1 MLEITSIKNGLVID
15 HIKAGVGIKIFN
27 HLNLEKSD
35 LNVALIMNV
44 QSNTLGKK
52 DIIKIEGIQEIDYR
66 VLAMLSPNITINEV
80 RDEKI
85 VNKLIPELPE
95 KVQNIITCDNIRCIT
110 SDEKYVTQ
118 IFNLVDREK
127 ATYKCE
133 YCDHI
138 MKLV

>member
-15 HIKAGVGIKIFN
+15 HIRAGVGIKIFN

-66 VLAMLSPNITINEV
+66 VLAMLSPNVTINEV

-95 KVQNIITCDNIRCIT
+95 KVQNIITCDNVRCIT
-110 SDEKYVTQ
+110 SDEKYVPQ

>member
-66 VLAMLSPNITINEV
+66 VLAMLSPNVTINEV

-95 KVQNIITCDNIRCIT
+95 KVQNIITCDNVRCIT
-110 SDEKYVTQ
+110 SDEKYVPQ

-138 MKLV
+138 MKLI

>member
-15 HIKAGVGIKIFN
+15 HIKAGIGIKIFN
-27 HLNLEKSD
+27 HLNLEESD
-35 LNVALIMNV
+35 LSVALIMNV

-95 KVQNIITCDNIRCIT
+95 KVENIITCDNVRCIT
-110 SDEKYVTQ
+110 TDENYVPQ
-118 IFNLVDREK
+118 IFNLVDRDK

>member
-35 LNVALIMNV
+35 LSVALIMNV
-44 QSNTLGKK
+44 PSNRSGKK
-52 DIIKIEGIQEIDYR
+52 DIIKIEDIEKINYE
-66 VLAMLSPNITINEV
+66 VLAMLSPNVTVNEI
-80 RDEKI
+80 RNEKI
-85 VNKLIPELPE
+85 VNKIIPELPQTVE
-95 KVQNIITCDNIRCIT
+95 GIITCDNVRCIT
-110 SDEKYVTQ
+110 SDEKYVPQ
-118 IFNLVDREK
+118 IFNLVDRRE

-138 MKLV
+138 MTLK

>member
-35 LNVALIMNV
+35 LSVALIMNV

>member
-35 LNVALIMNV
+35 LSVALIMNV
-44 QSNTLGKK
+44 PSNRSGKK
-52 DIIKIEGIQEIDYR
+52 DIIKIEDIERINYE
-66 VLAMLSPNITINEV
+66 VLAMLSPNVTVNEI

-85 VNKLIPELPE
+85 INKIIPELPQRVE
-95 KVQNIITCDNIRCIT
+95 GIITCDNVRCIT
-110 SDEKYVTQ
+110 TDEKYIPQ
-118 IFNLVDREK
+118 IFNLVDRNE

-138 MKLV
+138 MTLK

>member
-35 LNVALIMNV
+35 LSVALIMNV
-44 QSNTLGKK
+44 PSNRSGKK
-52 DIIKIEGIQEIDYR
+52 DIIKIEDIEKINYE
-66 VLAMLSPNITINEV
+66 VLAMLSPNVTVNEI
-80 RDEKI
+80 RNEKI
-85 VNKLIPELPE
+85 VNKIIPELPQTVE
-95 KVQNIITCDNIRCIT
+95 GIITCDNVRCIT
-110 SDEKYVTQ
+110 SDEKYVPQ
-118 IFNLVDREK
+118 IFNLVDRSE

-138 MKLV
+138 MTLK

>member
-35 LNVALIMNV
+35 LSVALIMNV
-44 QSNTLGKK
+44 PSNRSGKK
-52 DIIKIEGIQEIDYR
+52 DIIKIEDIEKINYE
-66 VLAMLSPNITINEV
+66 VLAMLSPNVTVNEI
-80 RDEKI
+80 RNEKI
-85 VNKLIPELPE
+85 VNKIIPELPQIVE
-95 KVQNIITCDNIRCIT
+95 GIITCDNVRCIT
-110 SDEKYVTQ
+110 SDEKYVPQ
-118 IFNLVDREK
+118 IFNLVDRSE

-138 MKLV
+138 MTLK

>member
-15 HIKAGVGIKIFN
+15 HIKAGVGIKIFK

-35 LNVALIMNV
+35 LSVALIMNV
-44 QSNTLGKK
+44 QSGRLGRK
-52 DIIKIEGIQEIDYR
+52 DIIKVEGIEDIDYS

-85 VNKLIPELPE
+85 VNKLTPELPQRVE
-95 KVQNIITCDNIRCIT
+95 NVITCDNVRCIT
-110 SDEKYVTQ
+110 NDEKYVPQ
-118 IFNLVDREK
+118 IFNLVDRKE
-127 ATYKCE
+127 ATYRCE
-133 YCDHI
+133 YCDHT

>member
-15 HIKAGVGIKIFN
+15 HIKAGIGIKIFN
-27 HLNLEKSD
+27 HLNLEESD
-35 LNVALIMNV
+35 LSVALIMNV
-44 QSNTLGKK
+44 KSNTLGKK

-85 VNKLIPELPE
+85 VNKLVPELPE
-95 KVQNIITCDNIRCIT
+95 KVENIITCDNVRCIT
-110 SDEKYVTQ
+110 TDENYVPQ
-118 IFNLVDREK
+118 IFNLVDRDK

-138 MKLV
+138 MKLI

>member
-15 HIKAGVGIKIFN
+15 HIKAGVGIKIFK

-35 LNVALIMNV
+35 LSVALIMNV
-44 QSNTLGKK
+44 QSGRLGRK
-52 DIIKIEGIQEIDYR
+52 DIIKVTGIEDIDYR
-66 VLAMLSPNITINEV
+66 VIAMLSPNITINEV

-85 VNKLIPELPE
+85 VNKLTPELPQRVE
-95 KVQNIITCDNIRCIT
+95 NVITCDNVRCIT
-110 SDEKYVTQ
+110 SDEKYVPQ
-118 IFNLVDREK
+118 IFNLMDREE
-127 ATYKCE
+127 ATYRCE